1 MSKINIAFAFDYNF
15 YRQAVVAVS
24 SLLDCAQNKVAYN
37 IYCLIKADVTLK
49 EQKEVIKAVKKRSK
63 ESQVFFIDTEKY
75 FNDAYECRGIS
86 KSAYSRLLLHK
97 LISEEKIIYSDVD
110 VLFYNDLSEIYNV
123 DISNY
128 CIGAVRDII
137 LNLSSRRR
145 ELEQQYD
152 YWREDLKKIK
162 KNYFNSGFL
171 LMNLKQI
178 RKLHF
183 WDNELET
190 LIKRTF
196 NYQDQDI
203 LNILF
208 KDRQKEV
215 FKVSPRYLVLS
226 GGFPQNY
233 QRALQEGIITKQD
246 YDDVTSAP
254 AIIHYAGR
262 KPWDFPTINMADQW
276 WNYVKKSTPY
286 FKYFIK
292 RLPDE
297 LRPLG
302 RWKKIRNYFQGWVKK
317 LSDRLQ
323 DKWTKLKCF
332 MFSYG
337 KTNKHRMIK
346 IFGIKIKIRNK

>member
-1 MSKINIAFAFDYNF
+1 MNKINIAFSFDYNF

-24 SLLDCAQNKVAYN
+24 SLLDCAQNKIAYN

-110 VLFYNDLSEIYNV
+110 VLFCNDLSEIYNV

-137 LNLSSRRR
+137 LNLSSRRK

-152 YWREDLKKIK
+152 YWREDLKKIE

-178 RKLHF
+178 RRLHF

-208 KDRQKEV
+208 INQQN
-215 FKVSPRYLVLS
+215 KVLKISPKYVVLP

-233 QRALQEGIITKQD
+233 QRALADGIITKQD

-262 KPWDFPTINMADQW
+262 KPWDFPTMNMADQW

-286 FKYFIK
+286 FKYFVK

-297 LRPLG
+297 LRP
-302 RWKKIRNYFQGWVKK
+302 K
-317 LSDRLQ
+317 S
-323 DKWTKLKCF
+323 KWTKLKCF